1 LKNIF
6 RIEKKLLTAHRSLL
20 PVICSLL
27 TAHCYLLTAAC
38 SLLPIILLTSC
49 GNSSPVVIWTDRPEM
64 VSYVE
69 FFNVAQ
75 NKAKAVVVYKEKLAS
90 SLPPAKD
97 EQNPDIV
104 IGSFLRNSRIK
115 KNFASL
121 DRVFNRRGINPDS
134 IYAPLLEY
142 GKINGR
148 QYLIPLSFNMPMM
161 IFAQKNHDLIPESM
175 TIDPDRIRDS
185 ASLFNQ
191 KSKENV
197 FLRMGYAPSWDANF
211 IFHMAKMN
219 GIDFSEKGNVF
230 SWNAYSLADTIEYT
244 KKWSQDKN
252 GGTSQEQDFAFKYLY
267 APSYKL
273 VSSDRCLFAY
283 IKSDDFF
290 NISSE
295 QTENIAFHWL
305 GKGDKIFV
313 NDDMTSLGLYRKTK
327 NSHSA
332 YEFINWFFSEATQK
346 NLLERAF
353 RMDLDTQTFG
363 ICSGLSSIKSVN
375 ERVFPSFYK
384 TLLGKMPAESNLVA
398 PLPLP
403 SRWESLK
410 ERVIIPYLSE
420 VTSTDST
427 VAIKSMDERIAAWR
441 NQFN

>member
-1 LKNIF
+1 MF
-6 RIEKKLLTAHRSLL
+6 LLLL
-20 PVICSLL
+20 SNFSLL
-27 TAHCYLLTAAC
+27 TFL
-38 SLLPIILLTSC
+38 SC
-49 GNSSPVVIWTDRPEM
+49 GSSTPVVIWTDRPEI

-75 NKAKAVVVYKEKLAS
+75 NKSKAVVVYKDKLAV

-97 EQNPDIV
+97 EKAPDIV

-115 KNFASL
+115 KNFASV
-121 DRVFNRRGINPDS
+121 DRVFNRRGINPSS

-161 IFAQKNHDLIPESM
+161 IFAQKNHDLIAESM
-175 TIDPDRIRDS
+175 LIDSDTIRDAA
-185 ASLFNQ
+185 ASFNQ
-191 KSKENV
+191 KSKDEV
-197 FLRMGYAPSWDANF
+197 FLKMGYAPSWNANF
-211 IFHMAKMN
+211 IYHVAKMN
-219 GIDFSEKGNVF
+219 GIEFTEKGNVF
-230 SWNAYSLADTIEYT
+230 SWNSYALADTIEYI
-244 KKWSQDKN
+244 KKWSMDKN
-252 GGTSQEQDFAFKYLY
+252 GGTSQEQDFSFKYLY

-295 QTENIAFHWL
+295 QTESIAFHWL
-305 GKGDKIFV
+305 GKGEKIFV

-327 NSHSA
+327 NARAA
-332 YEFINWFFSEATQK
+332 YEFINWFFTESTQK
-346 NLLERAF
+346 NLLERAM
-353 RMDLDTQTFG
+353 RMNLDTQTFG
-363 ICSGLSSIKSVN
+363 ICSGLSSIKVVN
-375 ERVFPSFYK
+375 ERVFPAYYK
-384 TLLGKMPAESNLVA
+384 TLLGKMPAETALVA

-410 ERVIIPYLSE
+410 ERVIMPYLSE
-420 VTSTDST
+420 VTSTNST
-427 VAIKSMDERIAAWR
+427 AAIKSMDERISAWR